1 MTDPVTNVEIED
13 VLSSI
18 RRLVSEESRKPL
30 VAGSAKAPGS
40 QDDPTARPD
49 RAGGRAETGTRD
61 KLQDRL
67 VLTPALR
74 VTDPVTP
81 PAEAETPIAAETS
94 FEAETRDEG
103 AAEAPAD
110 TLARDTAGEDAP
122 FAGDDEVTAGDD
134 APTAD
139 EETVNRPNPAMSYD
153 LSMQERM
160 ADTPEAPE
168 APEALPLRAYELTP
182 RERMPERE
190 TRDDADTKRDSE
202 PIVLHPAPLRLDAA
216 EAPAPQRPE
225 AASDAMDT
233 APEVADGDLA
243 RTEELNVEQLIA
255 EDFLADEA
263 AADTAVSGDVPT
275 EDLSVDEALAGEV
288 LVNDGLAAE
297 APVDD
302 ALADVP
308 PGDEAQADA
317 PPADGDL
324 TDNDLTDDAPAD
336 EAAADAAMASAERLA
351 AEEEE
356 LDRYCRLAGDDEP
369 DEDDWA
375 GSGLPSPTGDV
386 AQPTDAATAEVLG
399 PQEPRH
405 VTPSRVTREERGPEP
420 SQLYTP
426 FAASVARPDPTAET
440 ADSGAGAEPMVLR
453 PDLPDPS
460 AELVSDAAL
469 ATAPDTWADDLPD
482 TEPGAESWT
491 PAQARAFVVAA
502 SGEDGEATVTPDT
515 EADVPTAGA
524 PAMQGAPLAPDETD
538 ALLAS
543 AADAIDALQAKIAA
557 LEAQLAA
564 GQPAPMPAAVDDT
577 EDEPELPESNVTQ
590 GHWQPRADEVSDEEA
605 AAEAAEALREAQ
617 AANADIF
624 GTEEAVLDE
633 DSLRELV
640 IDMVREELQGAL
652 GERITR
658 NVRKLVRR
666 EIHRALAAQD
676 LD

>member
-30 VAGSAKAPGS
+30 VAGSAKAPES
-40 QDDPTARPD
+40 QDDSTARTD
-49 RAGGRAETGTRD
+49 KAGGLAETGTRD

-94 FEAETRDEG
+94 FEAETPDEG

-110 TLARDTAGEDAP
+110 PLARDTAGEDAP

-134 APTAD
+134 EPTTD

-190 TRDDADTKRDSE
+190 TRDDADTVRDSA

-225 AASDAMDT
+225 AASDAVDT
-233 APEVADGDLA
+233 APEVADADRA
-243 RTEELNVEQLIA
+243 RAEELNVEELIA
-255 EDFLADEA
+255 EEFPADGA
-263 AADTAVSGDVPT
+263 AADTAVSDDVPT
-275 EDLSVDEALAGEV
+275 EDLSIDEALAGEM
-288 LVNDGLAAE
+288 LVDDGLAG
-297 APVDD
+297 
-302 ALADVP
+302 VP

-324 TDNDLTDDAPAD
+324 TDNDLTD

-405 VTPSRVTREERGPEP
+405 VTPSRVTREERGPAP

-469 ATAPDTWADDLPD
+469 ANAPDMSADDLPD
-482 TEPGAESWT
+482 AEPGAESWT
-491 PAQARAFVVAA
+491 PAEARAFVVAA
-502 SGEDGEATVTPDT
+502 SSEASATTDT

-605 AAEAAEALREAQ
+605 AAEAADALREAQ